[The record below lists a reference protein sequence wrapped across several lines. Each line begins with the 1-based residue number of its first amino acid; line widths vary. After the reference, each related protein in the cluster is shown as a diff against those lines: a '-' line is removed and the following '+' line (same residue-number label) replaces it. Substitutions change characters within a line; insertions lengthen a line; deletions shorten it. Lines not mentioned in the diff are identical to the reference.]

1 VVKVRENVFLVRI
14 GFLFVFFSHLLA
26 YFLPKLACWE
36 EEGLGGLEFLFLFVF
51 VHDLPNEACEGC
63 CNAAKCA

>member
-1 VVKVRENVFLVRI
+1 MKGRENVILVRI
-14 GFLFVFFSHLLA
+14 GFLFVSFSHLLA

-51 VHDLPNEACEGC
+51 VDDLPNEACEGC
-63 CNAAKCA
+63 CNVAKCA